1 MMYQS
6 FHGVSAILYILSIIL
21 YISSAIP
28 CLGQSF
34 YPASAIFVLCQAL
47 HVLPAIS
54 CCANHFHVVSLF
66 SFVSIILLFY
76 QLLYIYCLSFF
87 ADIFFFL
94 CELQVYYIDNLLSN
108 VPVPAGTPRCQF
120 FSSDVIDNISN
131 LDREASRDG
140 LVTFSK
146 LPVSKTFFLPI
157 FSHFYHFIV
166 KAV

>member
-1 MMYQS
+1 MFCQP
-6 FHGVSAILYILSIIL
+6 FHAVPIISML
-21 YISSAIP
+21 CHYFLL
-28 CLGQSF
+28 CQSF
-34 YPASAIFVLCQAL
+34 YFS
-47 HVLPAIS
+47 IS
-54 CCANHFHVVSLF
+54 
-66 SFVSIILLFY
+66 Y
-76 QLLYIYCLSFF
+76 YIYIVCHFLLTS
-87 ADIFFFL
+87 FFFL

-146 LPVSKTFFLPI
+146 LPASKTFFLPI
-157 FSHFYHFIV
+157 FRHFYHFIV